1 MQEIEYYLEA
11 NGLLMN
17 SQVSSKNPTPVVERP
32 KSYSE
37 QRQVPTFM
45 SQSEYQQDKYNN
57 LDDGYIAQA
66 PRGGKQRPVQ
76 VTQEQTENPAMYEE
90 DEDEKYVPDNYEND
104 GFEINEDDM
113 TEQRNA
119 IKEKH

>member
-1 MQEIEYYLEA
+1 
-11 NGLLMN
+11 
-17 SQVSSKNPTPVVERP
+17 
-32 KSYSE
+32 
-37 QRQVPTFM
+37 
-45 SQSEYQQDKYNN
+45 
-57 LDDGYIAQA
+57 
-66 PRGGKQRPVQ
+66 
-76 VTQEQTENPAMYEE
+76 MYEE